1 MPRSSSKSK
10 SLPPLPIVAA
20 AHAGTSSSAAL
31 LPHDTSTVDNLNPG
45 SAATRTR
52 SRSCAVTNGCIRTTV
67 TLLVFGAYLVWTWP
81 WHHEHGF
88 EDIPWIGGGGRDRSS
103 EAQAPAPA
111 PASGTGTEVAVGG
124 EVEGVLRAPELGV
137 PEEIQAEWGQY
148 APYRA
153 MGTYV
158 VAPEGCIVTQLQRHG
173 ARYPNLKEGEQYAGA
188 VKRLG
193 SAKKFKD
200 KRLEFLKHYDYDLSA
215 DDLTPFGATQT
226 FESGQ
231 LAFDRYR
238 TLVDDHN
245 IPFVRASGA
254 PRVVDSAGNWSAG
267 FAAASRQRYQPYV
280 NVALPEDA
288 NSTLKQDCPNAADG
302 SAQMDTWLSVFA
314 PRLLKRLGKAA
325 PGVEL
330 DRRMVFDLMAMCPFE
345 SVAKLGERGGS
356 PFCALFDE
364 GDFRDFEYHGDI
376 EKYYKDGERLAP
388 GVRVEIVPDAIITSQ

>member
-20 AHAGTSSSAAL
+20 RIGAGAASSSSSSAAHP
-31 LPHDTSTVDNLNPG
+31 PHTSSNNGDPADNPG
-45 SAATRTR
+45 SSTRR
-52 SRSCAVTNGCIRTTV
+52 RMCAVTNGCIRTTV

-81 WHHEHGF
+81 WHREHGF
-88 EDIPWIGGGGRDRSS
+88 EDIPWIGGGNRGS
-103 EAQAPAPA
+103 EA
-111 PASGTGTEVAVGG
+111 VADVDVGG
-124 EVEGVLRAPELGV
+124 VLHAPKLGV
-137 PEEIQAEWGQY
+137 PEAIQTKWGQY

-153 MGTYV
+153 MGKYV
-158 VAPEGCIVTQLQRHG
+158 GPPEGCRVTQVNILQRHG
-173 ARYPNLKEGEQYAGA
+173 ARYPNLKEGEEYAAA
-188 VKRLG
+188 VRRLG

-200 KRLEFLKHYDYDLSA
+200 KRLEFLKHYHYDLSA
-215 DDLTPFGATQT
+215 DDLTPFGAAQT

-238 TLVDDHN
+238 HLIDDHN

-254 PRVVDSAGNWSAG
+254 PRVVDSAGNWSIG
-267 FAAASRQRYQPYV
+267 FAAASRQRYQPSV
-280 NVALPEDA
+280 NVVLPEDA

-302 SAQMDTWLSVFA
+302 SAQMDTWLSVFE
-314 PRLLKRLGKAA
+314 PRLLKRFNKAA

-330 DRRMVFDLMAMCPFE
+330 DTSMVFGLMAMCPFE

-364 GDFRDFEYHGDI
+364 GDFRDFEYHGDV